1 MLGAMRILGP
11 NSEYFPDGG
20 GDPVPQYSKIS
31 LHTAGKAGQQLMA
44 TCLDN
49 LDSLRN
55 EEVLLARYQ
64 FHVLTWLR
72 TNVVYQAVKTNI
84 ISIVGLVEDVR
95 EENDYLGHFEEDS
108 DTSRAAV
115 LPVLLRVTIGESL
128 FRLLLRYDKSVF
140 AQAYDLVTIKHHL
153 NKAAFEDTVV
163 RLSSDQSSDSEEEVT
178 SSSNEQKLP
187 NMNDFDSDGYSSTQS

>member
-1 MLGAMRILGP
+1 
-11 NSEYFPDGG
+11 
-20 GDPVPQYSKIS
+20 
-31 LHTAGKAGQQLMA
+31 
-44 TCLDN
+44 
-49 LDSLRN
+49 
-55 EEVLLARYQ
+55 
-64 FHVLTWLR
+64 LTWLR